1 MKKPW
6 VHQIFGQMSGSKLW
20 NFAVNKKKLIIKIE
34 VRIFFYIGD
43 DQFNVLFVATA
54 IYSVYFTYWFIGGI
68 FLFFDLTEWPKSFQ
82 KYKVQQGTNEPI
94 DKKML
99 WATIKI
105 VLRNQIF
112 ITLPLLFA
120 SYWVKKSKGI
130 TMNLFAVP
138 TFERA
143 VLDLAVC
150 IIVDEIGF
158 YYMHRLIHHK
168 SLYKRIHKIHHEWT
182 APIAITALY
191 AHPLESLFGN
201 MLPAALGPVIMNSHI
216 SVTWIWYFIAQITTL
231 TVHSGYHIP
240 FFHSAEHH
248 DFHHA
253 TFTECFGK
261 IGIKN

>member
-1 MKKPW
+1 LRFYAHHINDDKKC
-6 VHQIFGQMSGSKLW
+6 L
-20 NFAVNKKKLIIKIE
+20 
-34 VRIFFYIGD
+34 RIFFVGD

-54 IYSVYFTYWFIGGI
+54 IYTILLYWFIGGL
-68 FLFFDLTEWPKSFQ
+68 FLFFDITEWPKSFR
-82 KYKVQQGTNEPI
+82 KYKVQQGTNEPL

-99 WATIKI
+99 WETIRV

-112 ITLPLLFA
+112 ITVPLLFA
-120 SYWVKKSKGI
+120 SYWMKNLMGI
-130 TMNLFAVP
+130 KMDLLAVP
-138 TFERA
+138 SFEKT
-143 VLDLAVC
+143 VIDVAVC

-158 YYMHRLIHHK
+158 YYMHRLVHHK

-191 AHPLESLFGN
+191 AHPLEFFIGN
-201 MLPAALGPVIMNSHI
+201 MLPAALGPLIMNSHI
-216 SVTWIWYFIAQITTL
+216 SVTWVWYFIAYLTTL

-261 IGIKN
+261 IGKIELFLK